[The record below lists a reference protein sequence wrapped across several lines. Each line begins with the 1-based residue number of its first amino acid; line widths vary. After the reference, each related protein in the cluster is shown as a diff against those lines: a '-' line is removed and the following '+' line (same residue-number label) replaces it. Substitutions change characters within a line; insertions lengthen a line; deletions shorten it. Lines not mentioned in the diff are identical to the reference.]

1 MYTCSRIHSH
11 PSYKYFPQAWV
22 VVEGVEG
29 KKRWVSKYANLIH
42 FNKVYTTV
50 WAKCHVAHRKER
62 RWRQGRVWER
72 LKRTYILQRSWRLS
86 SITGR
91 GDSVPS
97 VSWKYERK
105 GEEIWLKLH
114 CENKLASVYEGLVAC
129 PTGNSKL
136 MKYRGCTHM
145 CDITGGI
152 IWRDDFK

>member
-72 LKRTYILQRSWRLS
+72 LKRTYILQRSCRLS
-86 SITGR
+86 R
-91 GDSVPS
+91 SVYTPTALQAEETVFQ
-97 VSWKYERK
+97 VSLGSMREKERK
-105 GEEIWLKLH
+105 YGWSCTVRISWRQCMKALLPALQEILNWWST
-114 CENKLASVYEGLVAC
+114 EVAHTC
-129 PTGNSKL
+129 V
-136 MKYRGCTHM
+136 
-145 CDITGGI
+145 I
-152 IWRDDFK
+152 